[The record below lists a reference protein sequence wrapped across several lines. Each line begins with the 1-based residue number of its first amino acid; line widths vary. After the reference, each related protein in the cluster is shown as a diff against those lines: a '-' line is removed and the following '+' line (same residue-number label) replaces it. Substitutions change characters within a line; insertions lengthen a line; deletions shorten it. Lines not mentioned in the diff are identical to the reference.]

1 MPTTDEQRDMQLQNA
16 TSSDFVALG
25 AIRVTPLAKRKRL
38 VKGQAVTSIIQAAI
52 LNIDFI
58 HLAINLDLI

>member
-25 AIRVTPLAKRKRL
+25 AIRVTPSPSES
-38 VKGQAVTSIIQAAI
+38 V
-52 LNIDFI
+52 
-58 HLAINLDLI
+58 